1 MIVLTFPVVFFI
13 VKVVFVVF
21 PNAALEFPTTLIFVT
36 FNGMTVILLLAFV
49 VFVVV
54 VFAFVVFV
62 VVDDVLLILTSV
74 NESYS

>member
-54 VFAFVVFV
+54 
-62 VVDDVLLILTSV
+62 DDVLLILTSV